1 MAGDYKGE
9 QIDIRA
15 KLKKMYLKKKEF
27 LPIVWFLICFGFE
40 VWATVGRPPVQVD
53 TRGVR
58 RGRVCGC
65 GC

>member
-15 KLKKMYLKKKEF
+15 KLKKNVFLKRI
-27 LPIVWFLICFGFE
+27 LTIIWFLIFVGFE
-40 VWATVGRPPVQVD
+40 VLATVGRPPVQVD

-58 RGRVCGC
+58 RGRVCGY